1 MTLDLYH
8 LQGCPYC
15 RKVRDYIESQ
25 GLKPEVRYHEV
36 SEEEGARDRVVSL
49 TGDTQVPVLVID
61 GERPVANSNTIIEWL
76 GTHCMETVPGRQ
88 RDNAPSAG
96 GGH

>member
-25 GLKPEVRYHEV
+25 GLRPEVRYHEV
-36 SEEEGARDRVVSL
+36 SEEDGARDLVVSL
-49 TGDTQVPVLVID
+49 TGNTQVPVLVID
-61 GERPVANSNTIIEWL
+61 GNRPVANSNTIIEWL
-76 GTHCMETVPGRQ
+76 GTHCVHPVPGRQ
-88 RDNAPSAG
+88 RDDAAAANRTR
-96 GGH
+96 